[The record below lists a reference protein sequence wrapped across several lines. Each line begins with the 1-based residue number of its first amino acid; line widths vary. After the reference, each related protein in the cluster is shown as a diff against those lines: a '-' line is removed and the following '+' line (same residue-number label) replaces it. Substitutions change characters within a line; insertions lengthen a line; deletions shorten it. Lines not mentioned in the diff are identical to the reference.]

1 MVILW
6 LKTITLRNLIVG
18 KGRLFFKYCWPFMV
32 LLISFFKIL
41 PRFFP
46 KTLWTVSSIGS
57 GGLSILGRYVAYSS
71 MAGSYSRNVYF
82 GSRVVF
88 KNIQNSHIGENVSI
102 HDFCYVDALGGID
115 IGDNVSIAHSSSI
128 ITFNH
133 TWDDL
138 SLPIKYNPVEFGKVI
153 IKNDVWIGCGVRIM
167 PGVVIGERSVIAAGA
182 VVVKDVPPRSVVAG
196 VPAKLIKNI
205 E

>member
-1 MVILW
+1 
-6 LKTITLRNLIVG
+6 
-18 KGRLFFKYCWPFMV
+18 
-32 LLISFFKIL
+32 
-41 PRFFP
+41 
-46 KTLWTVSSIGS
+46 
-57 GGLSILGRYVAYSS
+57 